1 MVQCVVGRQ
10 ELVSESEAVANSN
23 LGFAVIRKYTLY
35 CIIKTFAEMRRSFV
49 LKSDLNVVFMGISEI
64 LWTSGWKLK
73 GLK

>member
-1 MVQCVVGRQ
+1 MLQFIVRQ
-10 ELVSESEAVANSN
+10 ELVSESEAVANSK
-23 LGFAVIRKYTLY
+23 LVFAVIRRIHYIVLSRPSQKCEGL
-35 CIIKTFAEMRRSFV
+35 FV